1 MPYIKLQA
9 GCLVIVLY
17 IIFNYYKGCREIED
31 KHKPNLFDGVLWVGV
46 ASLIFDGVTAHTVNY
61 LEVVPD
67 SLNRILHMLFLMNV
81 TAFVHLIYVYTLRR
95 CEKYPKN
102 KVIGVLLHA
111 PCLICMLVTA
121 FYIDELEFVQGKHT
135 NYSMGVSVYSCFV
148 SVAMCFVFTWITFF
162 RGWKNIERHK
172 RSSISIYLLT
182 QVVLSLHQLFE
193 PEALT
198 SSLGV
203 AIIIIGI
210 YLNQENPT
218 IKELSDY
225 HQEMVMGLATLVEKR
240 DGDTGGHIRR
250 TSEYVELLAKELK
263 ERGYY
268 KDTLTIDYIKNLKMA
283 APMHDIGKVSVPDAI
298 LNKPGKLT
306 EDEFEIMKLHAQ
318 NGGKI
323 INETFERIKDDEY
336 REMAFQMAAYHHEK
350 WNGEGYIYGMKEEEI
365 PLCARIMA
373 IADVF
378 DAVSE
383 DRCYREAL
391 PLEECFNIIKE
402 GSGRDFDPLLVEI
415 FLGMKDEV
423 IKVHERIR

>member
-1 MPYIKLQA
+1 M
-9 GCLVIVLY
+9 VVLY
-17 IIFNYYKGCREIED
+17 IVFNYYKGCKEIEEA
-31 KHKPNLFDGVLWVGV
+31 HKPNLFDAVLWIGV
-46 ASLIFDGVTAHTVNY
+46 ISLIFDGMTAYTVNY
-61 LEVVPD
+61 LEVFSD
-67 SLNRILHMLFLMNV
+67 RFNRIAHMLFIMSV
-81 TAFVHLIYVYTLRR
+81 TAFAHLIYIYTLRK

-102 KVIGVLLHA
+102 NVVALLLHA
-111 PCLICMLVTA
+111 PCFICMAITVL
-121 FYIDELEFVQGKHT
+121 YIDELEFVQGEFT
-135 NYSMGVSVYSCFV
+135 NYVTGVSVYSCFI
-148 SVAMCFVFTWITFF
+148 SIAMCVIFTWITFF

-172 RSSISIYLLT
+172 RASISIYLLA
-182 QVVLSLHQLFE
+182 QVVLSIYQLIV
-193 PEALT
+193 PEVLIT
-198 SSLGV
+198 SLGV
-203 AIIIIGI
+203 TIIIIGI

-218 IKELSDY
+218 IRELSDY

-263 ERGYY
+263 EKGYY
-268 KDTLTIDYIKNLKMA
+268 KDVLTMDYIKNLRMA

-306 EDEFEIMKLHAQ
+306 AEEFAVMKLHAQ

-323 INETFERIKDDEY
+323 INETFERIKDDDY

-350 WNGEGYIYGMKEEEI
+350 WNGEGYIHGMKEEEI

-383 DRCYREAL
+383 NRCYRNAL

-402 GSGRDFDPLLVEI
+402 GSGRDFDPLLVDI
-415 FLGMKDEV
+415 FLGMKDKV
-423 IKVHERIR
+423 IKVHENIR